1 MDAGGAGWRR
11 GRGRV
16 GYGER
21 RVGARYREWAH
32 AHNIPFPKPESK
44 AVRLACTH
52 NRKDILI
59 YLREEL
65 KLPWGDDPLRHCPPY
80 GETHAWAMAHGAP
93 LRKGPSIG
101 ASGAIEMNDDDDD
114 DDGPVGMY
122 GGGGHYH
129 PYDDDPYDDEDGD
142 MDDEYDD
149 EDEDDYDGHLSECE
163 CPHCLAMH
171 DNYYF

>member
-1 MDAGGAGWRR
+1 MVISEARAAHEASAR
-11 GRGRV
+11 GYTDGV
-16 GYGER
+16 GYSD
-21 RVGARYREWAH
+21 GATHAVAVLKWAH

-101 ASGAIEMNDDDDD
+101 ANGAIDDDDD
-114 DDGPVGMY
+114 DDDAPVGMY
-122 GGGGHYH
+122 GEGGHDH
-129 PYDDDPYDDEDGD
+129 PYDDDPYDEDDPYDDEDGLI
-142 MDDEYDD
+142 DDEYDD
-149 EDEDDYDGHLSECE
+149 EDEDDYDE
-163 CPHCLAMH
+163 
-171 DNYYF
+171 DDYYF